1 MNLGYNPSNMPTGMN
16 APVAFMAPP
25 PNLLNVEQ
33 VPNLTEQ
40 ENNHR
45 FHKKN
50 NHRFHKKRKS
60 PPLKNHFST
69 DIDYTN
75 KILIVGGIISLIGF
89 AYIIS
94 PFKNSRYSFSRSILY
109 NII

>member
-1 MNLGYNPSNMPTGMN
+1 MVLNLGYNPSNMPNGIH
-16 APVAFMAPP
+16 APHAFMSPQ

-40 ENNHR
+40 ENN
-45 FHKKN
+45 N
-50 NHRFHKKRKS
+50 RFHKKRKS

-69 DIDYTN
+69 NIDYTN
-75 KILIVGGIISLIGF
+75 KIMIGVGIISLVGF

>member
-1 MNLGYNPSNMPTGMN
+1 MVMNLGYNPSNMPIGMN

-33 VPNLTEQ
+33 VPNLTDQ

-45 FHKKN
+45 FH
-50 NHRFHKKRKS
+50 RKRQQ

-69 DIDYTN
+69 NIDYTN
-75 KILIVGGIISLIGF
+75 KILIVGGIISLIGV

-94 PFKNSRYSFSRSILY
+94 PFKNSRYSFSRSMLY